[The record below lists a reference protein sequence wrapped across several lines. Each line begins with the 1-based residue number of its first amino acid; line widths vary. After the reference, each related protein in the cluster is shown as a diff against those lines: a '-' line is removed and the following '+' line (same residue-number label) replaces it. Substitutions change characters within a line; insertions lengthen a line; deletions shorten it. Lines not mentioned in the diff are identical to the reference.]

1 MVHYIDCVLTLDMF
15 SLLRYI
21 FWLQVSGASSLLPPG
36 LMAVLLS
43 AGPLALA
50 QLMANITDKT
60 RRSFLYPFHR
70 EGWGTLSGHL
80 LISVVTCVLPVHILV
95 HMALSQPG
103 EATYFYLWK

>member
-1 MVHYIDCVLTLDMF
+1 MVHSMDGVLTIEMI
-15 SLLRYI
+15 SLSRYI
-21 FWLQVSGASSLLPPG
+21 FWLQVSGSSSLLPPG
-36 LMAVLLS
+36 LMAALLS

-60 RRSFLYPFHR
+60 RRSYLYPFHR

-80 LISVVTCVLPVHILV
+80 AISVVTCVLPVYVLV

-103 EATYFYLWK
+103 EATYFSLRK